1 MLSKL
6 LKQLNF
12 TDNEAKVYLTLFDLG
27 PSKATKIIDSIGLHR
42 NLVYTSLEKLEKR
55 HLVIKVLVKGVAEFS
70 VSDPQ
75 ILLEELD
82 QQKELAKQA
91 VEELTKKQDHETRD
105 IQIFE
110 GLEGIKRA
118 RNRILTLPSNSDF
131 YVLGATKLTSFP
143 ELEAFWRKFHKE
155 REDKGIN
162 QKMLY
167 DFSNDSNTKE
177 QMKWRNALPRTEA
190 KQLPFRIDTP
200 FWFDFAEDMI
210 NVGFIGKAPLTISI
224 KSKTLANGLKQYF
237 NFFWN
242 QKVTTTTGIEAVKNA
257 FDNMLDELNPK
268 EEYKVFGALG
278 QNYPKGLSEYFDDYH
293 RTRIKKNVTVK
304 MLCYQDSYDSLK
316 KRFIQQGDPEGKISH
331 LKKYTNAPLVP
342 MQINLYNNKSFFV
355 IYEEE
360 PIVIHFD
367 TPSIHDTFNNY
378 FEDAWNQ
385 EFSSSSDPKVLQEL
399 WLEAIEAKEMRFI
412 GARGYFMDQYPE
424 LFKAVEEKARKTKDI
439 KWQIVV
445 DKGTQGHKLTKFP
458 WAHVKYT
465 QKVVKNPNV
474 VWLFGNKVLI
484 VNWSENK
491 PYIIISENKHLKQT
505 YENYFEEL
513 WKL

>member
-1 MLSKL
+1 MLSNL

-55 HLVIKVLVKGVAEFS
+55 HLVIKVLVKGIAEFS

-118 RNRILTLPSNSDF
+118 RNRILTLPSDSDF

-155 REDKGIN
+155 RELKGIN

-167 DFSNDSNTKE
+167 DFSDDSNIKE
-177 QMKWRNALPRTEA
+177 QMEWRNNLPRTEA

-200 FWFDFAEDMI
+200 FWFDFAEDLI
-210 NVGFIGKAPLTISI
+210 NVGFIGKSPLTISI
-224 KSKTLANGLKQYF
+224 KSETLAKGLRQYF

-242 QKVTTTTGIEAVKNA
+242 QKITTTIGYEAVKTA
-257 FDNMLDELNPK
+257 FNNIVDELKPG
-268 EEYKVFGALG
+268 EEYKVFGTLG
-278 QNYPKGLSEYFDDYH
+278 EGYPKDLSDYFDKFH
-293 RTRIKKNVTVK
+293 NNRIKKGVVVK
-304 MLCYQDSYDSLK
+304 MLCYQEAYNSIA
-316 KRFIQQGDPEGKISH
+316 KRFREQGDPEGKISH
-331 LKKYTNAPLVP
+331 LKRYINAPLIP
-342 MQINLYNNKSFFV
+342 MQINMYNNKVFFIV
-355 IYEEE
+355 YEEE

-367 TPSIHDTFNNY
+367 RPSIHDGFNNY
-378 FEDAWNQ
+378 FNNIWDQ
-385 EFSSSSDPKVLQEL
+385 EFYSTSDPEVLQEL
-399 WLEAIEAKEMRFI
+399 WLEAIESKEMRFI

-424 LFKAVEEKARKTKDI
+424 LFKAIEEKAKKTKDI

-445 DKGTQGHKLTKFP
+445 DKETQGHKITKFP
-458 WAHVKYT
+458 WSHVKYT
-465 QKVVKNPNV
+465 QKVVKNPNA

-484 VNWSENK
+484 INWSENK
-491 PYIIISENKHLKQT
+491 PYVMISENKHLKQT